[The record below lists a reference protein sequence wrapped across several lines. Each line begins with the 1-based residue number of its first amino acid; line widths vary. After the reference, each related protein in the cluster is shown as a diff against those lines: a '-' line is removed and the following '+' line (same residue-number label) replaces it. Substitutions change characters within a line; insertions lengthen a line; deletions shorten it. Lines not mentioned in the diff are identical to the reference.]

1 MWLCEPREKQGAGG
15 YKLIQNLHSA
25 VPTNNMQMRTE
36 RFYFVLFGI
45 LSIYNNLLYKVGD
58 QWLK

>member
-1 MWLCEPREKQGAGG
+1 MWLCEPGEKQEAGRN
-15 YKLIQNLHSA
+15 KLIQNLHSA
-25 VPTNNMQMRTE
+25 VSTNNVQMSTE

-58 QWLK
+58 KWLK